1 LVIASKE
8 ELDLMYALAHATI
21 TGDFEASNYWSSTQR
36 HTPNS
41 WWEDFGTQ
49 AMGDWSKDNTLYVRP
64 IRAF

>member
-1 LVIASKE
+1 
-8 ELDLMYALAHATI
+8 MYALAHATI